1 MQEYVL
7 EEKQHVEA
15 WNFICIH
22 MQKVAL
28 LCWVQKDYIRHQ
40 AVGGEVTELGW
51 VQEPEVEFHHTG
63 GSGVGLPRQHPRV
76 TVGGHLVA

>member
-1 MQEYVL
+1 VQEYIL

-15 WNFICIH
+15 WNFSVGFRKIIFAT
-22 MQKVAL
+22 KL
-28 LCWVQKDYIRHQ
+28 W
-40 AVGGEVTELGW
+40 GGEVTELGW